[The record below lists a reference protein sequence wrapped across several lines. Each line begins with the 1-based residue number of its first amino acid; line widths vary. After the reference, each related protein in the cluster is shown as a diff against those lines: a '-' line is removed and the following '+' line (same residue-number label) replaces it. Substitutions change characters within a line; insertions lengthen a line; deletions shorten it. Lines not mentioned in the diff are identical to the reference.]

1 MNGDKNR
8 KFEGIYE
15 EFGSLI
21 YRELVMI
28 LKDYSLADDAMQQV
42 LIRVA
47 GNIELI
53 ETDDKTRLW
62 HYLKTIAK
70 NAACT
75 ICAKQKRDN
84 FVDIEDVQIMDERE
98 FEKDVL
104 KNVTYEKLL
113 NAMKKL
119 SDGERNILMMYYFD
133 EWSVKEIAALTEV
146 SYEAAKKRL
155 QRAVGKLAGLV
166 KKEDFYE

>member
-1 MNGDKNR
+1 MFDDKNH
-8 KFEGIYE
+8 KFEGIYN
-15 EFGSLI
+15 EFGSSI

-47 GNIELI
+47 DNIELI

-70 NAACT
+70 NVAYT
-75 ICAKQKRDN
+75 MREKQKREIC
-84 FVDIEDVQIMDERE
+84 VDFDDMQIVDERE
-98 FEKDVL
+98 FENEVL
-104 KNVTYEKLL
+104 QNVAYEKLL
-113 NAMKKL
+113 SAMKKL
-119 SDGERNILMMYYFD
+119 GDSDRNILMMYYFD
-133 EWSVKEIAALTEV
+133 GWSVKKIAALTGV

-155 QRAVGKLAGLV
+155 QRAVGRLAGLV

>member
-53 ETDDKTRLW
+53 EIDDKTRLW
-62 HYLKTIAK
+62 HYLNTIAK
-70 NAACT
+70 NVAYTMCE
-75 ICAKQKRDN
+75 KQKREIC
-84 FVDIEDVQIMDERE
+84 VDIEDMQIMDERE
-98 FEKDVL
+98 FENDIL
-104 KNVTYEKLL
+104 QNVTYEKLIS
-113 NAMKKL
+113 AIRKL
-119 SDGERNILMMYYFD
+119 GDGDRNILMMYYFD
-133 EWSVKEIAALTEV
+133 EWSVKKIAALTGA

-155 QRAVGKLAGLV
+155 QRAVGRLARLV